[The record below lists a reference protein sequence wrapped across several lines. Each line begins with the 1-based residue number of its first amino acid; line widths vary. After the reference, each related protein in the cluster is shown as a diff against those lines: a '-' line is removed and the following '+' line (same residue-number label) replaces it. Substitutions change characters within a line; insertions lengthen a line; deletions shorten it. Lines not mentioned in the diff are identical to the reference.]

1 MTIDFDMKASLTA
14 ALKTQEGFRSEP
26 YKCTAGYLTI
36 GYGRNLETVGISQ
49 DEAEH
54 LLENDIV
61 KAYNQVVS
69 SMPWVHDI
77 PKPAQLA
84 LTNMCFQ
91 LGYGGLS
98 KFKKMLAAVQEHE
111 WDVAI
116 SEAYDSQWRKQTPAR
131 YRWVAD
137 RFEACK

>member
-1 MTIDFDMKASLTA
+1 MMDYGMKNDLIE
-14 ALKTQEGFRSEP
+14 ALKEQEGFRSEP
-26 YKCTAGYLTI
+26 YKCTEGYLTV
-36 GYGRNLETVGISQ
+36 GYGRNLDTVGIAKH
-49 DEAEH
+49 EAEL
-54 LLENDIV
+54 LLENDV
-61 KAYNQVVS
+61 AKAYSVLVS
-69 SMPWVHDI
+69 NMAWVHDL
-77 PKPAQLA
+77 PKPAQSA

-98 KFKKMLAAVQEHE
+98 KFKKMLSACQEHE